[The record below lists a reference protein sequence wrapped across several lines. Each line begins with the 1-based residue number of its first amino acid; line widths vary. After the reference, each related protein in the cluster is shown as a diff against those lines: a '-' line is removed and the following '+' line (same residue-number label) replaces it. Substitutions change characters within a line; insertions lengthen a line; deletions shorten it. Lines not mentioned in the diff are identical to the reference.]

1 MDKIWTVLNAGIIL
15 GTVVVL
21 VAVIHKVTSKQ

>member
-1 MDKIWTVLNAGIIL
+1 MNRRALLAGL

-21 VAVIHKVTSKQ
+21 VAVGLGVLFLGGEG